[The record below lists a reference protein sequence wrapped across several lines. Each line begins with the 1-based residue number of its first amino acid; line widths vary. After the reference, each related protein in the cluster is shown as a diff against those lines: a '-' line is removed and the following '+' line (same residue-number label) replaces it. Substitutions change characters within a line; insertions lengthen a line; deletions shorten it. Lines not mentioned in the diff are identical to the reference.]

1 MPARVMEVFMSVNY
15 SPKIAAN
22 SQEFLLWNLLQN
34 IPDHIYFKDRQGRFI
49 QINPA
54 TVKQLGLKSPQ
65 DVVGKTDFDF
75 FEHDVASVFYADEQK
90 IMQTGTPLVDKE
102 ETKTFPDG
110 TVTWVSTTKMPLRDE
125 KGEVVGIFGIA
136 RDITARKL
144 AEIEMQHA
152 KEASENANRAKTEFL
167 ANMSH
172 EIRTPLNGII
182 GMTDLMRGTP
192 LNSEQKDFIET
203 IHSSG
208 ENLLAIIND
217 VLDFSKIEF
226 GKLELDF
233 HAFSLLD
240 LVHDVVGL
248 LNFRALNKKL
258 ELKYDIDLG
267 LPIDYQGDATRIRQ
281 VLINLVSNSIKFT
294 EHGEVRIEISAVPPR
309 PGDEPNIRRL
319 LFYVSD
325 TGIGIPPD
333 RLDRLFK
340 VFSQVDASTT
350 RRYGGS
356 GLGLAICQKLVELM
370 GGTIH
375 VETIV
380 DKGSIFSFELPL
392 RQAHQLSLTAQLKMN
407 VGLAG
412 HHVLI
417 VDDIET
423 NRRMLSLQMKRC
435 GITSTVTST
444 GREALAILRRGE
456 KFDAALID
464 FQMPHTD
471 GIMLAREIRRIC
483 NNFPLLLISSQAG
496 DVSMEELH
504 RVGFSAVLA
513 KPVRHNLLRST
524 LREIFKTLEDET
536 SSSDENL
543 SPESALPPSLNIL
556 VVEDNLTNQKVAQH
570 ILKRV
575 GYEIDLANNGVE
587 ALRAVEK
594 KAYDIIFMDIHMP
607 EMDGLKATREIR
619 KKTSIGPK
627 PKIIALTADIL
638 TGEREKC
645 LAAGM
650 DDYVPKPIKI
660 ETLKAIIKNFTSSM
674 PGSSK

>member
-1 MPARVMEVFMSVNY
+1 MSINN
-15 SPKIAAN
+15 SSGSALH
-22 SQEFLLWNLLQN
+22 SQEFLLRNLLQN
-34 IPDHIYFKDRQGRFI
+34 IPDHIYFKDRQSRFI
-49 QINPA
+49 QVNPA
-54 TVKQLGLKSPQ
+54 TVKQLGLNSPEE
-65 DVVGKTDFDF
+65 VVGKTDFDF
-75 FEHDVASVFYADEQK
+75 FAHDVATVFYADEQE
-90 IMQTGTPLVDKE
+90 IMRTGKPIVDKE

-110 TVTWVSTTKMPLRDE
+110 TVTWVSTTKMPLKNE
-125 KGEVVGIFGIA
+125 EGEVVGIFGIA

-144 AEIEMQHA
+144 GELEMQNA
-152 KEASENANRAKTEFL
+152 KEVSENANRAKTEFL

-182 GMTDLMRGTP
+182 GMTDLMHNTP

-248 LNFRALNKKL
+248 LNFRAISKKL
-258 ELKYDIDLG
+258 ELKYDMDLG

-281 VLINLVSNSIKFT
+281 VLINLVANAIKFT
-294 EHGEVRIEISAVPPR
+294 EHGEVRIEISAASAK

-319 LFYVSD
+319 LFHVSD

-407 VGLAG
+407 VGLTG
-412 HHVLI
+412 HRVLI

-435 GITSTVTST
+435 GIASIVTST
-444 GREALAILRRGE
+444 GREALTLLQQGE

-471 GIMLAREIRRIC
+471 GIMLAREIRRISPD
-483 NNFPLLLISSQAG
+483 NLPLLLVSSQAG

-524 LREIFKTLEDET
+524 LREIFKTRHDET
-536 SSSDENL
+536 SASDEN
-543 SPESALPPSLNIL
+543 ALPEPALPASLNIL
-556 VVEDNLTNQKVAQH
+556 VVEDNLTNQKVAHH

-575 GYEIDLANNGVE
+575 GYDIDLANNGLE
-587 ALRAVEK
+587 ALRAVDK

-607 EMDGLKATREIR
+607 EMDGIEATREIR
-619 KKTSIGPK
+619 KKFPRGQK

-638 TGEREKC
+638 AGEREKC
-645 LAAGM
+645 MDAGM

-660 ETLKAIIKNFTSSM
+660 ETLKAIVRNFST
-674 PGSSK
+674 PPQKCL

>member
-1 MPARVMEVFMSVNY
+1 MPIRSEIEAY
-15 SPKIAAN
+15 PH

-34 IPDHIYFKDRQGRFI
+34 IPDNIYFKDHECRFI
-49 QINPA
+49 RISTKLA
-54 TVKQLGLKSPQ
+54 QLFGLNSSEEAI
-65 DVVGKTDFDF
+65 GKTDFDF
-75 FEHDVASVFYADEQK
+75 FGKEHAETAFQDEQK
-90 IMQTGTPLVDKE
+90 IMATGKPIIGLEEKE
-102 ETKTFPDG
+102 TWPNGK
-110 TVTWVSTTKMPLRDE
+110 VTWVTTTKLPLRNE
-125 KGEVVGIFGIA
+125 KGEIVGTFGIS

-144 AEIEMQHA
+144 AEIEMQNA
-152 KEASENANRAKTEFL
+152 KEAAENANRAKTEFL

-192 LNSEQKDFIET
+192 LNVEQKDFLET

-208 ENLLAIIND
+208 ENLLTIIND

-248 LNFRALNKKL
+248 LNFRALSKKL

-267 LPIDYQGDATRIRQ
+267 LAIDYQGDATRIRQ
-281 VLINLVSNSIKFT
+281 VLINLVANAIKFT
-294 EHGEVRIEISAVPPR
+294 EHGEVRIEINAAPAKL
-309 PGDEPNIRRL
+309 GDEPDIRRL
-319 LFYVSD
+319 MFYVSD

-350 RRYGGS
+350 RRYGGT

-392 RQAHQLSLTAQLKMN
+392 RQAHQLSLTAQLKLDA
-407 VGLAG
+407 GLAG

-423 NRRMLSLQMKRC
+423 NRRMLSLQLKRC

-444 GREALAILRRGE
+444 GQEALAFLQEGK

-471 GIMLAREIRRIC
+471 GVMLAREIRRIC
-483 NNFPLLLISSQAG
+483 PDNLPLLLVSSQAG
-496 DVSMEELH
+496 DVSMDELH

-524 LREIFKTLEDET
+524 LREIFKTQRDAASPSED
-536 SSSDENL
+536 
-543 SPESALPPSLNIL
+543 SPTPEPDVLRPLNIL

-570 ILKRV
+570 ILKRL
-575 GYEIDLANNGVE
+575 GYDIDLAHNGIE
-587 ALRAVEK
+587 ALTAVDK
-594 KAYDIIFMDIHMP
+594 KKYDLIFMDIHMP
-607 EMDGLKATREIR
+607 QMDGMEATREIR
-619 KKTSIGPK
+619 KKLPRDQGPK
-627 PKIIALTADIL
+627 IVALTADIL
-638 TGEREKC
+638 TGERERC
-645 LAAGM
+645 LSAGM

-660 ETLKAIIKNFTSSM
+660 ETLKTILKNL
-674 PGSSK
+674 PPP